1 MTDDSNVLGLTEG
14 DKNDK
19 NLELVRYLNRIIRN
33 NSNIFD
39 GMRKKILLTY
49 KVTIALYIILFGLGV
64 LLLLVPVISAF
75 QGNMAT
81 YNSLLSGTLGITN
94 LVVLFLFKPVEQIHN
109 LMSEIGQLTIIT
121 NSYQEQEALRLLE
134 LNADDKKTIGEA
146 AVHINNAAAN
156 SVSILEKYCEI
167 QSS

>member
-1 MTDDSNVLGLTEG
+1 MWNEKENTVYLQG
-14 DKNDK
+14 NDCFIYYF
-19 NLELVRYLNRIIRN
+19 VWIGCFITPCS
-33 NSNIFD
+33 SNI
-39 GMRKKILLTY
+39 G
-49 KVTIALYIILFGLGV
+49 
-64 LLLLVPVISAF
+64 IS
-75 QGNMAT
+75 GE
-81 YNSLLSGTLGITN
+81 YGHVNSLLSGTLGITN